1 MIMKW
6 NVKDS
11 SLWDNLGMSDIL
23 LFFLV
28 SNELTTGGS
37 VAQWARMAAKCAK
50 IQFGEWKYFNLF
62 CTHMKADILGNI
74 IVKYL
79 DLKMKF
85 SILIIILKLK
95 FR

>member
-1 MIMKW
+1 
-6 NVKDS
+6 
-11 SLWDNLGMSDIL
+11 
-23 LFFLV
+23 
-28 SNELTTGGS
+28 
-37 VAQWARMAAKCAK
+37 
-50 IQFGEWKYFNLF
+50 
-62 CTHMKADILGNI
+62 MKADILGNI